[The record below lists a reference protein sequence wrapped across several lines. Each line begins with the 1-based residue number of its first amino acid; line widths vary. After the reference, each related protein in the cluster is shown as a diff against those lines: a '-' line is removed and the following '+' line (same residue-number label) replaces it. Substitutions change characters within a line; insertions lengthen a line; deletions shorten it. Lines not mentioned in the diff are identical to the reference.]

1 MSIEVFR
8 EQVIEFLLLEQPQ
21 ATIERRN
28 RDEIEVEWQGSAKG
42 PLIFSV
48 QGAYA
53 WYLRDPRILI
63 PAIQQA
69 GIYILISSVRP
80 TLDTLVAVV
89 EGEGY
94 HPHPNA
100 EEPAVT
106 RPIADGL
113 IAVVTVDNRYGYQFL
128 TASSLRDEFDL
139 DDADLWNRA
148 YQNTVARLEIDNV
161 PLPAGQSTELLRAD
175 GLATSLMLVD
185 EFWDAPRQK
194 EPLLVAPIAPNKLV
208 VAPERDGRA
217 VKRLREAMR
226 SDPLDRQWRQFRGLL
241 VRRERRWEVLR

>member
-8 EQVIEFLLLEQPQ
+8 EQVIEFLLLEQPL

-28 RDEIEVEWQGSAKG
+28 RDEIEVQWEANAKD
-42 PLIFSV
+42 PLSFSV
-48 QGAYA
+48 QEAYA
-53 WYLRDPRILI
+53 WYLRDSRVLI

-80 TLDTLVAVV
+80 TLDTLVVVV

-94 HPHPNA
+94 HPHPDP
-100 EEPAVT
+100 EKPAVT

-113 IAVVTVDNRYGYQFL
+113 LAVVTVDNRYGYQFL
-128 TASSLRDEFDL
+128 TAASLRDEFDL
-139 DDADLWNRA
+139 DQADIWNRA
-148 YQNTVARLEIDNV
+148 YQNTVARLEIDDV
-161 PLPAGQSTELLRAD
+161 PLPAGQATQLLRDD

-185 EFWDAPRQK
+185 EFWDAPRQN
-194 EPLLVAPIAPNKLV
+194 EALVVAPIAPNKLV

-217 VKRLREAMR
+217 IKRLREAMR
-226 SDPLDRQWRQFRGLL
+226 TDPLDPQWRLFKGLL
-241 VRRERRWEVLR
+241 TRRERRWEVLP